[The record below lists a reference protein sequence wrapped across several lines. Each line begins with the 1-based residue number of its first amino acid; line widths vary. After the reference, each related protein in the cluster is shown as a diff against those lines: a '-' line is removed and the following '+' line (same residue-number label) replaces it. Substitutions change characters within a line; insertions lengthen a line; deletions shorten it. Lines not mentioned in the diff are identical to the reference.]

1 MNLQAIKAQAQQF
14 FESAITWL
22 VSPEFYI
29 QLVAIIIAICL
40 AWFIHRALKNR
51 VPLLNSEPLPG
62 SFYQL
67 RKKIYGMQDLL
78 LQILYVVFLGI
89 ALQVVL
95 SMVNHDWLVRI
106 AQSLAVVFLLY
117 SLIRRFIKNPFIN
130 GICRWVGIPL
140 ATLYVFGWL
149 DDVTA
154 FLDGIA
160 IEAGNIRVSAYALAR
175 VAIAGSI
182 LFWLGKISNKAG
194 QNAIRTRESLDI
206 RSREIFA
213 KFFEIALFL
222 AIFLLLLQVVGLE
235 LTALAVFGGAL
246 GVGLGF
252 GLQQIASNFI
262 SGIII
267 LLDRSISVGDYI
279 ELDNGKTGIL
289 QELNMRSSTLKT
301 FDGKII
307 VVPNEQFI
315 TTAFTNWTHQDT
327 LQRYDFEF
335 SVSYESDIPQVP
347 EIIIEAIRKHPQVL
361 EEPEKPDCE
370 IREFGDSG
378 VVFGVEYWIDGIDDG
393 INRVEADLLMIIWV
407 ALKENNIQIPYPQ
420 RDVRIIQGAVN

>member
-89 ALQVVL
+89 AIQVVL

-206 RSREIFA
+206 RSREVFA

-315 TTAFTNWTHQDT
+315 TTACTNWTHQDT